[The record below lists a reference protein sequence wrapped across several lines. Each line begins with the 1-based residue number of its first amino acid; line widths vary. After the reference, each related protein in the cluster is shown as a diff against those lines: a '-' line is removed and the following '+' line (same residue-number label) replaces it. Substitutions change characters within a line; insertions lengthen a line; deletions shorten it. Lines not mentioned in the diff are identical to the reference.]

1 MANDLNRSIK
11 IFLDSSSAQTDA
23 TKLADSISKIEKELA
38 TLDTTTMKGAAREKE
53 LNKQLQA
60 KQRQMGIYNE
70 KVKETSRVLD
80 NLSGSSYKKL
90 SQVSKEIRKDLSNM
104 DREAVGYTKKLKLL
118 NSVEEQALRAKQEMR
133 TEIGR
138 QPSLMARAS
147 DGFNKYFGMIGAGVA
162 ALTGVTLALR
172 SFRDER
178 DKMEDSSAGLKAL
191 TGLDDESVTGLMDT
205 AKRLS
210 TSITEDGVRIRQSS
224 VEINDAFAVV
234 GSQRPELLKNAE
246 ALESV
251 TEDAILLSIASKDKL
266 EPATK
271 ALTTTLNQFNLAGGE
286 SRRVVNAIAAGSQA
300 GAGNINYI
308 SQAMEKSGTV
318 ANSMGVSVEQMIG
331 LIETAAPKFAEASQA
346 GNSLDKVLLKMKNN
360 QIGYKDGVFDMN
372 RALDELRGRFAAGE
386 SASSIFGEEHTK
398 MIEVL
403 VSGQGEFNK
412 YTEAVTG
419 TNKAIEQAVI
429 NSNTA
434 SAARDQAI
442 NKMKLAGV
450 ELVERLNPAITSGL
464 NLTTK
469 TVQLLPTLVG
479 WFIEY
484 KGVIG
489 GCAFVWGVYAGSV
502 RVADLWN
509 KRANASSIALWL
521 TLQRQN
527 IMLKVTR
534 VSIVALAGSK
544 ALLAGNTAKAVKAF
558 RLFNV
563 VINKN
568 PFVLAA
574 TAIAAIGVAL
584 YNVATASDKA
594 FDKTQAL
601 IEVNKRMSQ
610 DLADEKT
617 QLSMLVDIAK
627 DENMNK
633 DVRLDAIKKLNKIA
647 PEYLGNLSLENINT
661 KAANESI
668 EAYTKS
674 IERNAKAK
682 AISNKLTELEEE
694 KNTLQIEIDQKRKEW
709 QEASSGSIAAWW
721 RKRGLDKA
729 EEQMKGLNHQI
740 GIYMG
745 LVKKNLNDSP
755 VTDPKCS
762 KCGTTLV
769 NGKCPKCDID
779 PVVGGSE
786 PEKKRLALV
795 DELLASERLLH
806 TQNYMQGIMDKEA
819 YNRKME
825 ELEIEGLRKKLEIV
839 TKGNSD
845 YVKLNQDLVN
855 KVLESKEYLLAREYD
870 LYKKGNN
877 VAGGITAQKQKENT
891 DRVKAEIKSQLAYE
905 KMAQRERAKL
915 TKKEEDD
922 LQKKAETQRQMTG
935 IYLQTAE
942 SFGSALGEFMADSEA
957 GSDAFLKRLVLL
969 ALDALDAILNIEIAK
984 MTAISMAAPDSVMSW
999 GSLGLKRSLIL
1010 AGIMK
1015 AAVATT
1021 KGIVSAKMGVSN
1033 GDSKEPDKGIGYAD
1047 GGYTGNGGK
1056 YEVAGPVHKGE
1067 YVIPAW
1073 QMKVPAVM
1081 NHVRVIEAIRNTRS
1095 TANPLPSGEG
1105 YAEGG
1110 FVGSGRSTSMIAA
1123 PSYDNEMIGEM
1134 VGLLRDLK
1142 RTGVHVKYG
1151 HIENAQK
1158 RVSEVR
1164 SKASKSKKA

>member
-1 MANDLNRSIK
+1 M
-11 IFLDSSSAQTDA
+11 DSSSAQTDA

-38 TLDTTTMKGAAREKE
+38 TLDTTTMKGAAREAE
-53 LNKQLQA
+53 LNKQLKE
-60 KQRQMGIYNE
+60 KQRQMNIYNE

-104 DREAVGYTKKLKLL
+104 ERGTVAYAEKVKLL
-118 NSVEEQALRAKQEMR
+118 NSVEAQSLRAKQEMR

-147 DGFNKYFGMIGAGVA
+147 DGFNKYFGMIGAGIA
-162 ALTGVTLALR
+162 AITGVTLALR

-271 ALTTTLNQFNLAGGE
+271 ALTTTLNQFNLAGEE

-647 PEYLGNLSLENINT
+647 PEYLGNLNLENINT

-694 KNTLQIEIDQKRKEW
+694 KNNLQIEIDQKRKEW

-779 PVVGGSE
+779 PVVGGGSDR
-786 PEKKRLALV
+786 EKK
-795 DELLASERLLH
+795 LLAQVDTRNETMRMLH
-806 TQNYMQGIMDKEA
+806 SKWYMQGLIDKHNYEKA
-819 YNRKME
+819 LE
-825 ELEIEGLRKKLEIV
+825 ELEIDSLRRKLSIV
-839 TKGNSD
+839 TKGNKE

-870 LYKKGNN
+870 IYKKGNN

-915 TKKEEDD
+915 TKKEEAD
-922 LQKKAETQRQMTG
+922 LQKKAETQKQMTNL
-935 IYLQTAE
+935 YLQTAE
-942 SFGSALGEFMADSEA
+942 GFGSALGEFMAESEA

-1033 GDSKEPDKGIGYAD
+1033 GDNAENDKGIGYAD

-1095 TANPLPSGEG
+1095 TANPLPAGEG

-1110 FVGSGRSTSMIAA
+1110 FVNSGRSTSVVAS
-1123 PSYDNEMIGEM
+1123 PSVDKEMMGEL

-1142 RTGVHVKYG
+1142 RSGVHVKYG

>member
-23 TKLADSISKIEKELA
+23 NKLAESISKIEKELA

-60 KQRQMGIYNE
+60 KQRQMGVYNE

-90 SQVSKEIRKDLSNM
+90 SQVAKEIRKDLSNM
-104 DREAVGYTKKLKLL
+104 ERGTVAYTEKVKLL
-118 NSVEEQALRAKQEMR
+118 NSVEAQALRAKQEMR

-178 DKMEDSSAGLKAL
+178 DKMEDSSAGLKAI
-191 TGLDDESVTGLMDT
+191 TGLDDESVAGLMEQ
-205 AKRLS
+205 AKQLS
-210 TSITEDGVRIRQSS
+210 TSVTKEGVRIKQSA

-234 GSQRPELLKNAE
+234 GSQRPELLKDADALNA
-246 ALESV
+246 V

-266 EPATK
+266 QPATE
-271 ALTTTLNQFNLAGGE
+271 ALTTTLNQFSLAGEE

-300 GAGNINYI
+300 GAGNIKYI
-308 SQAMEKSGTV
+308 SQAMEKAGTG
-318 ANSMGVSVEQMIG
+318 ANLMGISVEQMIA

-386 SASSIFGEEHTK
+386 TASSIFGEEHTK

-403 VSGQGEFNK
+403 IAGQDKFKE
-412 YTEAVTG
+412 YTEIVTG
-419 TNKAIEQAVI
+419 TNKAVEQGII
-429 NSNTA
+429 NSSTA
-434 SAARDQAI
+434 SAAREQSI
-442 NKMKLAGV
+442 NKMRLAGV
-450 ELVERLNPAITSGL
+450 ELIERLNPAITSGL

-479 WFIEY
+479 WLIEY
-484 KGVIG
+484 KGVITA
-489 GCAFVWGVYAGSV
+489 CAISWGSYTVSV
-502 RVADLWN
+502 KLVDFWN
-509 KRANASSIALWL
+509 RKANASSIAHWVTLRGKTAFMAIARTSTLAYATSVNLL
-521 TLQRQN
+521 TGNVLRSRAAFS
-527 IMLKVTR
+527 MLSKTISLNPIGLA
-534 VSIVALAGSK
+534 VSATALLTYGLYKLASASKEAFNKNKALA
-544 ALLAGNTAKAVKAF
+544 
-558 RLFNV
+558 
-563 VINKN
+563 
-568 PFVLAA
+568 
-574 TAIAAIGVAL
+574 
-584 YNVATASDKA
+584 D
-594 FDKTQAL
+594 
-601 IEVNKRMSQ
+601 VNKRMNESIVE
-610 DLADEKT
+610 EKT
-617 QLSMLVDIAK
+617 MLDLLVQTAR

-633 DVRLDAIKKLNKIA
+633 DVRLDAIKKLNEIA
-647 PEYLGNLSLENINT
+647 PEYLGNLTLENINT
-661 KAANESI
+661 KEATASI
-668 EAYTKS
+668 EAYTKA
-674 IERNAKAK
+674 IEKNAKTK
-682 AISNKLTELEEE
+682 AIESKIQELSASQLEIQEQITEYD
-694 KNTLQIEIDQKRKEW
+694 KMMKE
-709 QEASSGSIAAWW
+709 S
-721 RKRGLDKA
+721 
-729 EEQMKGLNHQI
+729 
-740 GIYMG
+740 
-745 LVKKNLNDSP
+745 
-755 VTDPKCS
+755 
-762 KCGTTLV
+762 
-769 NGKCPKCDID
+769 
-779 PVVGGSE
+779 VVGSETYNMWQAKLFEAEQAWEKINDQIKTYSSLYGSTLKDGNTGD
-786 PEKKRLALV
+786 PAPKTTPIVTTPTGKVDNAEKDKLSAIDRQ
-795 DELLASERLLH
+795 LASERLLH
-806 TQNYMQGIMDKEA
+806 AQNNMQGIMDKEA

-870 LYKKGNN
+870 IYKKGNN

-915 TKKEEDD
+915 TKKEEAD
-922 LQKKAETQRQMTG
+922 LQKKAETQKQMTSL
-935 IYLQTAE
+935 YLQTAE
-942 SFGSALGEFMADSEA
+942 GFGSALGEFMADSEA

-1033 GDSKEPDKGIGYAD
+1033 GDNTETDKGIGYAD

-1110 FVGSGRSTSMIAA
+1110 FVGSSRSTSVIAA
-1123 PSYDNEMIGEM
+1123 PSYDNEMMGEM
-1134 VGLLRDLK
+1134 VALLRDLK
-1142 RTGVHVKYG
+1142 KSGVHVKYG